1 MSSFDLDNFNERLKS
16 AGKPDKVEWTRK
28 IINTQMPVLAV
39 QAKDI
44 AALVKSVASEDLEA
58 YLESEDFRHYE
69 NTIVYA
75 KVMSKLKDFDK
86 FVCYLNKLMP
96 AMDNWATVDAIEW
109 RVTDA
114 NRAQM
119 QDLCEKLVVCPHA
132 FSRRTGVRI
141 LFEGLDDENFG
152 FALDVVRRLK
162 QEGEYYVN
170 MCVAWLLCEG
180 VIKQR
185 ARTLEFLESGN
196 VNEFVLRKTVSKCRD
211 SFRVSDEDKQ
221 YLKTLLKAN

>member
-1 MSSFDLDNFNERLKS
+1 MSSFDLENFNERLKS
-16 AGKPDKVEWTRK
+16 VGKPDKVEWTRK

-69 NTIVYA
+69 NTIIYV

-86 FVCYLNKLMP
+86 FVCCLNKLMP
-96 AMDNWATVDAIEW
+96 VMDNWATVDAIEW

-114 NRAQM
+114 NRVQM
-119 QDLCEKLVVCPHA
+119 RDLCEKLIVCPRT

-141 LFEGLDDENFG
+141 LFKCLDDENIG
-152 FALDVVRRLK
+152 FALDIVRRLRHER
-162 QEGEYYVN
+162 QYYVN
-170 MCVAWLLCEG
+170 MCVAWLLCESF
-180 VIKQR
+180 IKQR

-221 YLKTLLKAN
+221 YLKTLLKAR